1 MIYYLQYMP
10 VSKSIARH
18 ASTTH
23 QGWILRHLP
32 YLEGTALVLAGTLGA
47 GILGIPFVVSQVGAG
62 IGMICIFL
70 VGLLVLGLNI
80 LIAEIACA
88 TKRPLQLVG
97 LAREYLGR
105 TGEIIMLVLMYS
117 MLLGALLIYLIG
129 EGESLSALFGG
140 DPVKWALV
148 FFLLATGLVVVG
160 MKTVKTIEMILLAG
174 ILLVVA
180 LIAGVGIPHIQFF
193 NLSSFAPG
201 NILALYSV
209 LIFSFHATTAIPE
222 AHSILNKKGDIFK
235 RSVVTSS
242 LICIVLY
249 ALFSLVVVGITG
261 ADTTAIATI
270 GLGYKVGP
278 AIKLLGNVFA
288 ILAMATGFLMAASSL
303 RDSLKWDF
311 KFLHT
316 PAALFVCT
324 VPLTL
329 YLFGIRQFIMVMD
342 VVGGVFVSL
351 EMLMMVMIY
360 WHARQRG
367 KIKGRKSFW
376 HHALLT
382 SGVVFVAL
390 LVGTV
395 YNISK
400 YF

>member
-1 MIYYLQYMP
+1 MP
-10 VSKSIARH
+10 VSTSVSRH

-47 GILGIPFVVSQVGAG
+47 GILGIPFVVSQVGVG
-62 IGMICIFL
+62 IGMICIVL

-105 TGEIIMLVLMYS
+105 TGEVIMLVLMYG
-117 MLLGALLIYLIG
+117 MLFGALLIYLIG

-148 FFLLATGLVVVG
+148 FFLFATGLVVVG
-160 MKTVKTIEMILLAG
+160 MKTIKTVEMILLFG
-174 ILLVVA
+174 VLLVVS
-180 LIAGVGIPHIQFF
+180 LIAGVGVPHIQFS
-193 NLSSFAPG
+193 NLSSIASG
-201 NILALYSV
+201 NILVLYSV
-209 LIFSFHATTAIPE
+209 LIFAFHATTAIPE
-222 AHSILNKKGDIFK
+222 AHSVLGKKVKTFK
-235 RSVVTSS
+235 QSIVTAS

-249 ALFSLVVVGITG
+249 ALFSILIVGITG
-261 ADTTAIATI
+261 ADTTPIATI
-270 GLGYKVGP
+270 GLGFTVGP
-278 AIKLLGNVFA
+278 LIKVLGNIFA
-288 ILAMATGFLMAASSL
+288 VLAMATGFLMAASSL

-324 VPLTL
+324 VPAAMYFL
-329 YLFGIRQFIMVMD
+329 GIRQFIVVMN
-342 VVGGVFVSL
+342 VVGGVLISL
-351 EMLMMVMIY
+351 EMLMMVVIY
-360 WHARQRG
+360 WRARQRG
-367 KIKGRKSFW
+367 KIKDGGKFL
-376 HHALLT
+376 HHALLA
-382 SGVVFVAL
+382 SGFLFAVL
-390 LVGTV
+390 LCGTI
-395 YNISK
+395 YNIAK

>member
-1 MIYYLQYMP
+1 MP
-10 VSKSIARH
+10 VSTSVSRH
-18 ASTTH
+18 ATTTH
-23 QGWILRHLP
+23 HGWILRHLP

-47 GILGIPFVVSQVGAG
+47 GILGIPFVVSQVGVG

-105 TGEIIMLVLMYS
+105 TGEIIMLVLMYG
-117 MLLGALLIYLIG
+117 MLFGALLIYLIG

-160 MKTVKTIEMILLAG
+160 MKTVKTMEMILLAG
-174 ILLVVA
+174 VLLVIA

-222 AHSILNKKGDIFK
+222 AHSVLNKKIQTFK

-242 LICIVLY
+242 LVCIVLY

-261 ADTTAIATI
+261 ADTTSIATI

-288 ILAMATGFLMAASSL
+288 VLAMATGFLMAASSL

-351 EMLMMVMIY
+351 EMLMMVVIY
-360 WHARQRG
+360 WRARQRG
-367 KIKGRKSFW
+367 KIKGKRTVL
-376 HHALLT
+376 HHALLA
-382 SGVVFVAL
+382 SGFVFFAL

-395 YNISK
+395 YNISR